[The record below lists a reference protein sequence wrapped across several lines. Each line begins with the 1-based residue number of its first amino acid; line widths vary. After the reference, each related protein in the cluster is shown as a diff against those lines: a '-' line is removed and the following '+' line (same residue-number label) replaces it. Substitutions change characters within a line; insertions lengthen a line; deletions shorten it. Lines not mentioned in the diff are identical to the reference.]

1 MGLVKWRIPLDPV
14 QYHPTIAME
23 KTGLKPESQVEF
35 VEKGETTFLYLRP
48 IAN

>member
-1 MGLVKWRIPLDPV
+1 MGLIKWRILLDPV

-23 KTGLKPESQVEF
+23 KNGLKPESQVEF
-35 VEKGETTFLYLRP
+35 VEKGETTFLYLRL